1 MRDKDLT
8 RDEMLVRLV
17 SKLVF
22 LLRERSSRVLASGAF
37 CCEARLRLTVEM
49 VRLVAVFRDSLDRD
63 PTCCGVPFGIG
74 YGCYLIFRRIYCYN
88 SERATRK
95 RLCKFRSPSEVGQ
108 LYFGLQGVLDLF
120 ELHGQLISW

>member
-1 MRDKDLT
+1 MERDEDLT
-8 RDEMLVRLV
+8 RDEMLA

-22 LLRERSSRVLASGAF
+22 LLRERSSRVLASGAI

-74 YGCYLIFRRIYCYN
+74 YGCYLKEYIVI
-88 SERATRK
+88 TRNVQ
-95 RLCKFRSPSEVGQ
+95 RGRDFASFAHLPRSAN
-108 LYFGLQGVLDLF
+108 
-120 ELHGQLISW
+120 LISNHRRF

>member
-1 MRDKDLT
+1 MKRDKDLT

-74 YGCYLIFRRIYCYN
+74 YGCYLILKEYIVI
-88 SERATRK
+88 TRNVK
-95 RLCKFRSPSEVGQ
+95 RGRNFASFTHFPRSAN
-108 LYFGLQGVLDLF
+108 F
-120 ELHGQLISW
+120 ISDCRGF

>member
-1 MRDKDLT
+1 MERDEDLT

-37 CCEARLRLTVEM
+37 CCEARLRLKVEM
-49 VRLVAVFRDSLDRD
+49 VRPVAVFRDSLDRD

-74 YGCYLIFRRIYCYN
+74 YGCYLKDYIDI
-88 SERATRK
+88 TRNVQ
-95 RLCKFRSPSEVGQ
+95 RGRDFAGFSHLPRSAN
-108 LYFGLQGVLDLF
+108 F
-120 ELHGQLISW
+120 ISDCRGF

>member
-1 MRDKDLT
+1 MERDEDLT

-37 CCEARLRLTVEM
+37 CCEARLRLTVEI
-49 VRLVAVFRDSLDRD
+49 VRLVAAFRDSLDRD

-74 YGCYLIFRRIYCYN
+74 YGCYLKEYIVITHMCNVEETLQVLLTFRGRPTLFRTAGG
-88 SERATRK
+88 S
-95 RLCKFRSPSEVGQ
+95 RLV
-108 LYFGLQGVLDLF
+108 
-120 ELHGQLISW
+120 

>member
-1 MRDKDLT
+1 MRNEDLT

-37 CCEARLRLTVEM
+37 CCEARLRLTVEI
-49 VRLVAVFRDSLDRD
+49 VRLVAAFRDSLDRD

-74 YGCYLIFRRIYCYN
+74 YGCYLKEYIVIIRNVCNVEKTLQISLTFRGRPTLFRTTGG
-88 SERATRK
+88 S
-95 RLCKFRSPSEVGQ
+95 RLV
-108 LYFGLQGVLDLF
+108 
-120 ELHGQLISW
+120 

>member
-1 MRDKDLT
+1 VERDEDLT

-22 LLRERSSRVLASGAF
+22 LLRERSSRVLASGAIC

-63 PTCCGVPFGIG
+63 PTCCDVPFGIG
-74 YGCYLIFRRIYCYN
+74 YGCYLKEYIVT
-88 SERATRK
+88 TRNVQRG
-95 RLCKFRSPSEVGQ
+95 RLASFSHLPRSAN
-108 LYFGLQGVLDLF
+108 F
-120 ELHGQLISW
+120 ISDYRGF